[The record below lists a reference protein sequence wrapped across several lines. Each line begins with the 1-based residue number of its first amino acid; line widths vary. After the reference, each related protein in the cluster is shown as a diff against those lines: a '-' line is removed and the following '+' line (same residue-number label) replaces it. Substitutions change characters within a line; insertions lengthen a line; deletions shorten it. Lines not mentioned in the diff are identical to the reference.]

1 MSTRTLLALAAAALV
16 AAVLVPAAPATAR
29 PLPNILVIVTDDQ
42 PKGTLDAM
50 SNVQERLAGRGLTF
64 RNGIIPT
71 SLCCPSR
78 ASLLTGDH
86 SHTTGVWTNKA
97 DGLGAWPAFHAGAE
111 ADTLASRLDA
121 VGYDTGLY
129 GKYLN
134 GFKQNAEPGYVPPGW
149 DTFRVFAGEGEKVG
163 LYYDYRLTG
172 DPTFYG
178 SKPADYS
185 TDVLGQ
191 LAVDHINDARPGS
204 PWFVMFAPNGPHAPF
219 LPAPRDEGTWPL
231 EPASAIGALNEK
243 DVSDKPAWVRE
254 KPYTDPMAMRTILT
268 RQHETLMSIDDWV
281 GRLLDASDL
290 SNTIVVFLSDN
301 GFMLGAHRIIGKDV
315 PYTRSSEVPMYV
327 RWDGVIAPGTRTR
340 RVTPQIDL
348 TAMLAKAAGLRWR
361 MEGRDPL
368 TKDRTGVVVE
378 QTANTTLGGR
388 HPAYCG
394 WRTPRYLYV
403 EYDGRETAEL
413 YDYAKDP
420 DELVNVAEDHR
431 YAEQV
436 AEHRRAAREA
446 CSPTPPGF
454 DW

>member
-1 MSTRTLLALAAAALV
+1 
-16 AAVLVPAAPATAR
+16 
-29 PLPNILVIVTDDQ
+29 
-42 PKGTLDAM
+42 
-50 SNVQERLAGRGLTF
+50 
-64 RNGIIPT
+64 
-71 SLCCPSR
+71 
-78 ASLLTGDH
+78 
-86 SHTTGVWTNKA
+86 
-97 DGLGAWPAFHAGAE
+97 
-111 ADTLASRLDA
+111 
-121 VGYDTGLY
+121 
-129 GKYLN
+129 
-134 GFKQNAEPGYVPPGW
+134 
-149 DTFRVFAGEGEKVG
+149 
-163 LYYDYRLTG
+163 
-172 DPTFYG
+172 
-178 SKPADYS
+178 
-185 TDVLGQ
+185 
-191 LAVDHINDARPGS
+191 
-204 PWFVMFAPNGPHAPF
+204 
-219 LPAPRDEGTWPL
+219 
-231 EPASAIGALNEK
+231 
-243 DVSDKPAWVRE
+243 
-254 KPYTDPMAMRTILT
+254 
-268 RQHETLMSIDDWV
+268 
-281 GRLLDASDL
+281 
-290 SNTIVVFLSDN
+290 
-301 GFMLGAHRIIGKDV
+301 
-315 PYTRSSEVPMYV
+315 MYV

-420 DELVNVAEDHR
+420 DELVNVAEDQR